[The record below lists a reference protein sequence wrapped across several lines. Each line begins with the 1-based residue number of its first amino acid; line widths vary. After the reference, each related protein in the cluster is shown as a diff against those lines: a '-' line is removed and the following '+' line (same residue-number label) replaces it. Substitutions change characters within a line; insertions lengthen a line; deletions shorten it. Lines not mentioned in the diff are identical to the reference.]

1 MQPIRFGIL
10 STGTIAH
17 KMARTLPMVPEAQL
31 LAVGS
36 RTQANADAFA
46 AEFGIPRAYGSM
58 EALLADPDI
67 DAVYVAS
74 PHPQHKPMTLAAVAA
89 GKHVLCEKPL
99 TLTRADSEEV
109 YAAAREKGVFLM
121 EAMWTRFIP
130 TILAAKRWIAEGRI
144 GELRMMTAAFGYN
157 TPITDPPD
165 RILLASE
172 AGGALYDVGIYAVEA
187 ALDFF
192 APQKVVDIQGTAAL
206 TPWGADAVNACA
218 LRFEGGGIAS
228 FQSAVCC
235 RLRNDAAL
243 YGSKGHIR
251 LFPAFYAPETAELW
265 IGGRC
270 EESVG
275 IRIESG
281 FEYEVRH
288 MIDRIRAG
296 KLTSDR
302 IPPEDTYVCGDIFEA
317 LMRRGFVG
325 PAE

>member
-1 MQPIRFGIL
+1 MPVRFGIL

-17 KMARTLPMVPEAQL
+17 KMARTLPMVPDAQL

-36 RTQANADAFA
+36 RTQAKADAFA
-46 AEFGIPRAYGSM
+46 AEFGIPRAYGST
-58 EALLADPDI
+58 EALLSDPDI

-99 TLTRADSEEV
+99 TLTRADSEAV

-121 EAMWTRFIP
+121 EAMWTRFLP

-144 GELRMMTAAFGYN
+144 GELRMMTAAFGYD
-157 TPITDPPD
+157 TPLTEPLD

-192 APQKVVDIQGTAAL
+192 APKRVTEIQGMADL
-206 TPWGADAVNACA
+206 TVWGADAVNAGT
-218 LRFEGGGIAS
+218 LRFEGGGIAA
-228 FQSAVCC
+228 FASAVCC
-235 RLRNDAAL
+235 EMRNDASL
-243 YGSKGHIR
+243 YGSKGQIR
-251 LFPAFYAPETAELW
+251 LYPAFYAPEHAELW
-265 IGGRC
+265 VNGTC
-270 EESVG
+270 EDRVDL
-275 IRIESG
+275 RIESG

-288 MIDRIRAG
+288 MIGCIREG
-296 KLTSDR
+296 KLCSDR
-302 IPPEDTYVCGDIFEA
+302 IPPEDTYACADIFET
-317 LMRRGFVG
+317 LMNRGFR
-325 PAE
+325 A